1 MSETSGKLKV
11 KIIEARLERDTAT
24 FGKMD
29 PYILIETRMQR
40 VRTAT

>member
-1 MSETSGKLKV
+1 MATSGDLKV
-11 KIIEARLERDTAT
+11 QIIGARLERDTAT

-40 VRTAT
+40 FRT